1 MCHIHYVFN
10 NIVSI
15 LIIYIYIYIYIYY
28 FIFHLQQTYLDLIL
42 VMNIVD
48 NFKQMNFTII
58 LVTMLLAKNHVV
70 VIVLV
75 MINYI
80 VFPRNQCLQLWFRI
94 HVIMIGDYFHS
105 IFTSCLATWKWNTMP
120 LQCHYLLFITQCNDI
135 SISQSI
141 LEQHNMTCK
150 PTAKRK

>member
-15 LIIYIYIYIYIYY
+15 LIIYIYIFY

-80 VFPRNQCLQLWFRI
+80 VFPRNQCLQL
-94 HVIMIGDYFHS
+94 
-105 IFTSCLATWKWNTMP
+105 
-120 LQCHYLLFITQCNDI
+120 
-135 SISQSI
+135 
-141 LEQHNMTCK
+141 
-150 PTAKRK
+150 